1 MCWHCN
7 EVWWHVNAIIIL
19 INHGRVHTT
28 FDSCIV
34 FHHAYLVHNRLVI
47 GSIVCRNSKSYECKL
62 IWKLSI
68 CKYHR
73 VKMRSLGW
81 ILVQYN
87 QRLCKRS
94 MPYLGRHRRLL
105 WDTGDHGWRDA
116 TVIKTQVSYLRDWKR
131 WGRRLPGV
139 SEVTDLQQY
148 LTSDSNFQNQKR
160 ITFQKIIHMSS
171 DLIIHV
177 FPPLPSCKIA
187 HNGDSIDSSDPAP
200 GPIQIPKRRYCTL
213 TFTIILHL
221 CNIWY

>member
-160 ITFQKIIHMSS
+160 INFQKIIHMSS

-177 FPPLPSCKIA
+177 FPHVK
-187 HNGDSIDSSDPAP
+187 
-200 GPIQIPKRRYCTL
+200 
-213 TFTIILHL
+213 
-221 CNIWY
+221 